1 MTGKPVHMLK
11 YEEDV
16 MAKDVYDL
24 IIVGAGSGGCAT
36 AKVAA
41 EQGLK
46 VLLIDKRKKDD
57 IGNKLTFDTI
67 PAYTFEALGIPV
79 PEGDELDMRMLKL
92 KVFSPNRK
100 HSFEAD
106 LDGYLAH
113 RRLLGQ
119 RLLKYALDAGCT
131 LLPETEVIEPIL
143 ERNFI
148 IGVLCRGPK
157 KTATEYRSKILVDAS
172 GIFAVVRDK
181 LPHSV
186 YHKEGMIPED
196 TVMTYREIRDLT
208 GSTEIIPPNDYPG
221 WYCTLENR
229 GYFWIVPEDKD
240 KTNIGCGLPMFHDHP
255 DPVKVTHEFCS
266 AHTDKIGKKVY
277 AKGTGPTPYL
287 PMRPCQPE
295 LVGNGFMLVG
305 DSGYQVS
312 TNSGFGVPGSVIAG
326 RNAAQVAALAIR
338 NDDVSRKGLWEYNV
352 QYKRGFGSS
361 RPFADAIRIFVQ
373 NLPHGE
379 LNALVETGL
388 MGSKEFSALWSDR
401 TFDYTIQERIKKFRN
416 SRGHMGLFIKVSLV
430 FLIAKR
436 LEKLYKKF
444 PSSIDEFNTWM
455 FKRTCLYTLLFKIL
469 GLKRGISS

>member
-1 MTGKPVHMLK
+1 MPKEKEM
-11 YEEDV
+11 
-16 MAKDVYDL
+16 YDL

-41 EQGLK
+41 VQGFK
-46 VLLIDKRKKDD
+46 VLLIDRREKAD
-57 IGNKLTFDTI
+57 IGDKLTFDTI
-67 PAYTFEALGIPV
+67 PVYAFESLDIPV

-113 RRLLGQ
+113 RHLLGQ

-131 LLPETEVIEPIL
+131 LLADTEVIDPLIDKD
-143 ERNFI
+143 FI
-148 IGVLCRGPK
+148 VGVRCRTPK
-157 KTATEYRSKILVDAS
+157 GLIQEYRSKVVVDAS
-172 GIFAVVRDK
+172 GFFAVVRDK
-181 LPHSV
+181 LPHTV

-196 TVMTYREIRDLT
+196 TVLCYREVRDLS
-208 GSTEIIPPNDYPG
+208 GSSDYIPPNDYPG

-240 KTNIGCGLPMFHDHP
+240 KTNIGCGIPKYP
-255 DPVKVTHEFCS
+255 GYPNPEKVTLDFCK
-266 AHTDKIGKKVY
+266 AHPDKIGDKVY
-277 AKGTGPTPYL
+277 AKGTGPTPNL

-305 DSGYQVS
+305 DAGYQVS

-326 RNAAQVAALAIR
+326 KIAANVAAAAIKKG
-338 NDDVSRKGLWEYNV
+338 DVSRKGLWEYNV
-352 QYKRGFGSS
+352 QYKRGFGSV

-373 NLPHGE
+373 NLSHE
-379 LNALVETGL
+379 EIDALIQTGL

-401 TFDYTIQERIKKFRN
+401 TFDYTIQERIAKLMSSK
-416 SRGHMGLFIKVSLV
+416 GHFGLFIKVSVV

-436 LEKLYKKF
+436 LEKLYKNF
-444 PSSIDEFNTWM
+444 PSAIDDFNAWM
-455 FKRTCLYTLLFKIL
+455 LKRTFLYALLFKSL
-469 GLKRGISS
+469 GLKRGIAS

>member
-1 MTGKPVHMLK
+1 
-11 YEEDV
+11 
-16 MAKDVYDL
+16 MAKGDVYDL
-24 IIVGAGSGGCAT
+24 IVAGAGSGGCAT

-57 IGNKLTFDTI
+57 IGDKLTFDTI

-79 PEGDELDMRMLKL
+79 PEGDELDIRMLKL
-92 KVFSPNRK
+92 KVFPPNRK
-100 HSFEAD
+100 CSFEAN

-131 LLPETEVIEPIL
+131 LLPETEVIDPIV
-143 ERNFI
+143 EGNFI
-148 IGVLCRGPK
+148 TGVRCKDPK
-157 KTATEYRSKILVDAS
+157 GTVVQYRSKIVVDAS

-186 YHKEGMIPED
+186 YHNEGMIPED
-196 TVMTYREIRDLT
+196 TVMTYREIRDLK
-208 GSTEIIPPNDYPG
+208 GNSEIIPPNDYPG

-229 GYFWIVPEDKD
+229 GYFWIVPEDNG
-240 KTNIGCGLPMFHDHP
+240 KTNIGCGLPMFTGHP
-255 DPVKVTHEFCS
+255 DPVKVTKEFCD
-266 AHTDKIGKKVY
+266 AHTDKIGEEIY

-326 RNAAQVAALAIR
+326 KIAAEVAASAIR
-338 NDDVSRKGLWEYNV
+338 KGDVGRECLWEYNV
-352 QYKRGFGSS
+352 RYKRGFGSS

-373 NLPHGE
+373 NLSHDD
-379 LNALVETGL
+379 LNALVDPTPG
-388 MGSKEFSALWSDR
+388 
-401 TFDYTIQERIKKFRN
+401 T
-416 SRGHMGLFIKVSLV
+416 SRAARESWG
-430 FLIAKR
+430 
-436 LEKLYKKF
+436 
-444 PSSIDEFNTWM
+444 
-455 FKRTCLYTLLFKIL
+455 
-469 GLKRGISS
+469 

>member
-1 MTGKPVHMLK
+1 
-11 YEEDV
+11 
-16 MAKDVYDL
+16 MAKADVYDL
-24 IIVGAGSGGCAT
+24 IVAGAGSGGCAT

-57 IGNKLTFDTI
+57 IGDKLTFDTI

-79 PEGDELDMRMLKL
+79 PEGDELDIRMLKL
-92 KVFSPNRK
+92 KVFPPNRK
-100 HSFEAD
+100 CSFEAN

-131 LLPETEVIEPIL
+131 LLPETEVIDPIV
-143 ERNFI
+143 EGNFI
-148 IGVLCRGPK
+148 TGVKCKDPK
-157 KTATEYRSKILVDAS
+157 GTVVQYRSKIVVDAS

-186 YHKEGMIPED
+186 YHNEGMIPED
-196 TVMTYREIRDLT
+196 TVMTYREIRDLK
-208 GSTEIIPPNDYPG
+208 GSSEIIPQNDYPG

-229 GYFWIVPEDKD
+229 GYFWIVPEDNG
-240 KTNIGCGLPMFHDHP
+240 KTNIGCGLPMFTGHP
-255 DPVKVTHEFCS
+255 DPVKVTKEFCD
-266 AHTDKIGKKVY
+266 AHTDKIGKEIY

-326 RNAAQVAALAIR
+326 KIAAEVAASAIR
-338 NDDVSRKGLWEYNV
+338 KGDVGRECLWEYNV

-373 NLPHGE
+373 NLSHDD

-401 TFDYTIQERIKKFRN
+401 TFDYTIQERIEKFK
-416 SRGHMGLFIKVSLV
+416 SSQGHPSLFIKVSIV

-444 PSSIDEFNTWM
+444 PSSIDGFNAWM
-455 FKRTCLYTLLFKIL
+455 LKRTLLYALLFKVL

>member
-1 MTGKPVHMLK
+1 
-11 YEEDV
+11 
-16 MAKDVYDL
+16 MAKADVYDL
-24 IIVGAGSGGCAT
+24 IVAGAGSGGCAT

-57 IGNKLTFDTI
+57 IGDKLTFDTI

-79 PEGDELDMRMLKL
+79 PEGDELDIRMLKL
-92 KVFSPNRK
+92 KVFPPNRK
-100 HSFEAD
+100 CSFEAN

-131 LLPETEVIEPIL
+131 LLPETEVIDPIV
-143 ERNFI
+143 EGNFI
-148 IGVLCRGPK
+148 TGVKCKDPK
-157 KTATEYRSKILVDAS
+157 GTVVQYRSKIVVDAS

-186 YHKEGMIPED
+186 YHNEGMIPED
-196 TVMTYREIRDLT
+196 TVMTYREIRDLK
-208 GSTEIIPPNDYPG
+208 GSSEIIPQNDYPG

-229 GYFWIVPEDKD
+229 GYFWIVPEDNG
-240 KTNIGCGLPMFHDHP
+240 KTNIGCGLPMFTGHP
-255 DPVKVTHEFCS
+255 DPVKVTKEFCD
-266 AHTDKIGKKVY
+266 AHTDKIGKEIY

-326 RNAAQVAALAIR
+326 KIAAEVAASAIR
-338 NDDVSRKGLWEYNV
+338 KGDVGRECLWEYNV

-373 NLPHGE
+373 NLSHDD

-401 TFDYTIQERIKKFRN
+401 TFDYTIQERIEKFK
-416 SRGHMGLFIKVSLV
+416 SSQGHPSLFIKVSIV

-444 PSSIDEFNTWM
+444 PSSIDGFNAWM
-455 FKRTCLYTLLFKIL
+455 LKRTLLYALLFKVL
-469 GLKRGISS
+469 GLKRG